1 MTSTPNNFGQAQLAR
16 DEDVEVITEG
26 FTNVSASGLNAPEM
40 DLMTLGTGMAISQSA
55 SNLVLTT
62 GTSTNS
68 EFLARS
74 KKAVDGT
81 WAVRL
86 NHILSQR
93 IANNNFVLMLA
104 CKIGDSVPITIN
116 SATTITVN
124 LINHGY
130 TTANVGGFMNVGG
143 IVGAAGVPGRY
154 AIASIVDNNNFT
166 MTVAGWPA
174 SGSCTA
180 NLFGCS
186 YSKIAFSG
194 TTATSA
200 SFDTQRSGWASGD
213 TTITIN
219 TTASPGHIIQM
230 HNDGRGVYVED
241 AVAASSTAA
250 AFTTRGSRIDHIPP
264 VKQPMY
270 LYMWAYNGSTAP
282 ASTTTWTVGYWSI
295 ETFPNKP
302 MFIAGT
308 RQIGQSSPQPISGSV
323 TATVAS
329 TTVTSISAGANLIGD
344 VGLQPRATAG
354 GYATVTRLV
363 SAAASTNATVVKAAA
378 GRVYMIRGYNAA
390 AAVRYLKIYN
400 KATAPTVG
408 TDTPILTFAL
418 KPSDNFDIDFQ
429 AIGYYFAT
437 GIGFA
442 LTTGSADADT
452 GALTAA
458 DVVGMNVIYS

>member
-230 HNDGRGVYVED
+230 HNDGRSVYVED
-241 AVAASSTAA
+241 AV
-250 AFTTRGSRIDHIPP
+250 
-264 VKQPMY
+264 
-270 LYMWAYNGSTAP
+270 
-282 ASTTTWTVGYWSI
+282 
-295 ETFPNKP
+295 
-302 MFIAGT
+302 
-308 RQIGQSSPQPISGSV
+308 
-323 TATVAS
+323 
-329 TTVTSISAGANLIGD
+329 
-344 VGLQPRATAG
+344 
-354 GYATVTRLV
+354 
-363 SAAASTNATVVKAAA
+363 
-378 GRVYMIRGYNAA
+378 
-390 AAVRYLKIYN
+390 
-400 KATAPTVG
+400 
-408 TDTPILTFAL
+408 
-418 KPSDNFDIDFQ
+418 DF
-429 AIGYYFAT
+429 
-437 GIGFA
+437 
-442 LTTGSADADT
+442 
-452 GALTAA
+452 
-458 DVVGMNVIYS
+458 